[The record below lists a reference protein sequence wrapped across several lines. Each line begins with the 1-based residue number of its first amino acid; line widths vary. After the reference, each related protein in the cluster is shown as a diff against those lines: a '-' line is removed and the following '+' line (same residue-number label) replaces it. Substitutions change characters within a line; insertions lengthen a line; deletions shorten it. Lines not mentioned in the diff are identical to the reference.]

1 MTLGNYRGTCM
12 NMAKWVL
19 SGTFVLALQGTASA
33 QIYESTDAEG
43 VPEFSDTSSP
53 GSEVVDLQT
62 TNVADKPPE
71 IPEAPQ
77 AAAARAAPAPANA
90 AGVEVGEPVYDVYG
104 GNYDD
109 DDDARAR
116 RHLNKD
122 RVENSLP
129 GHDSPGIDAPAEH
142 QAPVPDTNAGGHP
155 GGRR

>member
-1 MTLGNYRGTCM
+1 M

-19 SGTFVLALQGTASA
+19 SGTFVLALQGTVSA

-43 VPEFSDTSSP
+43 VPEFSDTSSA
-53 GSEVVDLQT
+53 GSEVVDLQR

-77 AAAARAAPAPANA
+77 AAPVRAAPVAANAPA
-90 AGVEVGEPVYDVYG
+90 VEVGEPVYDVYG

-109 DDDARAR
+109 DDDARVR

-122 RVENSLP
+122 RIENSLP
-129 GHDSPGIDAPAEH
+129 GHEGPGVDAPVER
-142 QAPVPDTNAGGHP
+142 QAPVSGTNAAVHP